1 MTFTG
6 NELAAIL
13 KLGKMM
19 AKADGRIDDNEMMVL
34 TNELLRFG
42 VQRNQ
47 IHALEELGNTMG
59 PDALLATVFS
69 MDADQKKY
77 VTAYLGVI
85 LAIDNNIDDAEMR
98 LWSMVTMLCDL
109 PEMTIGEAMR
119 FLDNL

>member
-19 AKADGRIDDNEMMVL
+19 AKADGRVDDNEMMVI

-42 VQRNQ
+42 VQRYQ
-47 IHALEELGNTMG
+47 ISALEGLGDTMG
-59 PDALLATVFS
+59 PDALLATVYT
-69 MDADQKKY
+69 MNTEQKKY

-85 LAIDNNIDDAEMR
+85 LAIDGDIDDAEMR

-109 PEMTIGEAMR
+109 PEMTIGEATR
-119 FLDNL
+119 FLDSL